1 MTEEEKTKLGTSQG
15 LSPWQDQ
22 DQGASAFH
30 SLSLS

>member
-1 MTEEEKTKLGTSQG
+1 MTEEEKNKLGTSQG

-22 DQGASAFH
+22 DQGASTFH